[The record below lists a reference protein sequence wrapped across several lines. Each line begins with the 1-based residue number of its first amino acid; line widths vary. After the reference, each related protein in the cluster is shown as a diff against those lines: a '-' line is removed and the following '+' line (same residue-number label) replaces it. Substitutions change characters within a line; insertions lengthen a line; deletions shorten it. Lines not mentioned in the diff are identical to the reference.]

1 MALSAW
7 VLASCAAPTQQ
18 GGVVV
23 APGAG
28 ERFMLA
34 MSMGYLGSFDRAMVP
49 GQVRRALLRDQ
60 LPSGPAATAKVGD
73 YVLENGHLL
82 AAVTNVDGTT
92 RGGRLVDLARKP
104 TQADGLDGLELE
116 VLGEKVV
123 YDALK
128 TGRDEATFTAYVEVS
143 GRIDATHRGGP
154 LVTVSTRYDVA
165 PGVDAIVVS
174 THIKLERGAFA
185 EGDSAPSL
193 FDETL
198 VAKSPMPPIADV
210 TAGFGATLG
219 DGGGYLLRPM
229 SDGAS
234 LTTTSISPRVR
245 VPATQGPAL
254 GDAIVVTRV
263 VSPLER
269 ADSSA
274 VAVALAKTDGKGIGD
289 IEVRVAPRGPGARY
303 PKRGDL
309 SFVSASGESFLAC
322 DLDATGDDS
331 HFAASMPEGRYT
343 MVFRNGALE
352 SEGVPVVIEK
362 DRTGFTT
369 VAAAVREKAEP
380 TPPGPSACISPASH
394 DPPR

>member
-1 MALSAW
+1 
-7 VLASCAAPTQQ
+7 
-18 GGVVV
+18 
-23 APGAG
+23 
-28 ERFMLA
+28 MLA

-73 YVLENGHLL
+73 YVLENGTLL
-82 AAVTNVDGTT
+82 AAVTNVDGTA

-104 TQADGLDGLELE
+104 SQGDGLDTLELD
-116 VLGEKVV
+116 VLGQRVV
-123 YDALK
+123 YDSLK
-128 TGRDEATFTAYVEVS
+128 TGRDDSTYTAYVEVS
-143 GRIDATHRGGP
+143 GRIDATARGGP

-174 THIKLERGAFA
+174 THIKLERGAIA
-185 EGDSAPSL
+185 ADEAGPSL
-193 FDETL
+193 FDERL
-198 VAKSPMPPIADV
+198 VAKSPKPPIVDV
-210 TAGFGATLG
+210 SAGFGATLG

-234 LTTTSISPRVR
+234 LTTTSVSPRV
-245 VPATQGPAL
+245 VVSTADAPAL
-254 GDAIVVTRV
+254 GDAVVITRV

-274 VAVALAKTDGKGIGD
+274 VAVALAKTDGTGIGD
-289 IEVRVAPRGPGARY
+289 IEVRVSPRGPGARY

-309 SFVSASGESFLAC
+309 SFVSSSGESFLAC

-343 MVFRNGALE
+343 MVFRDGALE

-369 VAAAVREKAEP
+369 VAAVLRGKPEP
-380 TPPGPSACISPASH
+380 SPPGPSACISPAS
-394 DPPR
+394 DDSPR